1 MKKIVLASNNKGKIK
16 EFREL
21 FPAEYEIVTMSE
33 AGFTEDV
40 EETGTTFYENAL
52 LKAKTVSESLG
63 VAVIS
68 DDSGLMVEALG
79 GAPGV
84 YSARYAG
91 SHGND
96 SDNKRLLLK
105 NMEGAK
111 NRRAKF
117 HSTVLF
123 YDTDGTIIVGEGE
136 THGEIMLEE
145 VGTNGF
151 GYDPLFF
158 SYDLQKSF
166 GVATS
171 EEKNSVSHR
180 NRAIRDLLGK
190 L

>member
-1 MKKIVLASNNKGKIK
+1 MKTIVLASNNKGKIK
-16 EFREL
+16 EFRQL
-21 FPAEYEIVTMSE
+21 FKNDYEIVTMSE
-33 AGFTEDV
+33 AGFLDDV
-40 EETGTTFYENAL
+40 EETGETFYENAL
-52 LKAKTVSESLG
+52 LKAKTVSEALG

-68 DDSGLMVEALG
+68 DDSGLMVEALD

-84 YSARYAG
+84 FSARYAG

-96 SDNKRLLLK
+96 ADNKKLLLK
-105 NMEGAK
+105 NLQGVTD
-111 NRRAKF
+111 RRAKF

-123 YDTDGTIIVGEGE
+123 YDIDGTIIVGNGE

-145 VGTNGF
+145 IGTNGF
-151 GYDPLFF
+151 GYDALFF

>member
-1 MKKIVLASNNKGKIK
+1 MKTIVLASNNKGKIK
-16 EFREL
+16 EFRQL
-21 FPAEYEIVTMSE
+21 FKNDYEIITMSE
-33 AGFTEDV
+33 AGFLDDV
-40 EETGTTFYENAL
+40 EETGETFYENAL
-52 LKAKTVSESLG
+52 LKAKTVSEALG

-68 DDSGLMVEALG
+68 DDSGLMVEALD
-79 GAPGV
+79 GAPGIF
-84 YSARYAG
+84 SARYAG

-96 SDNKRLLLK
+96 ADNKKLLLK
-105 NMEGAK
+105 NLQGVTD
-111 NRRAKF
+111 RRAKF

-123 YDTDGTIIVGEGE
+123 YDIDGTIIVGNGE
-136 THGEIMLEE
+136 TYGEIMLEE